1 METTDGVINGVIGI
15 NIGDKDS
22 ISALQVSEVVMSAV
36 QLGYDNS
43 IHIDKWKSMLDTGA
57 TVTLIPTVYAALLG
71 LQIMPHTDGRRV
83 GTADQEGTLEIQ
95 GWVDLSGYVGRA
107 AVCSAVKFI
116 IVASCQLQA
125 CGLGMDLQPN
135 TTICELYTDT
145 GSFALL
151 DQCTTTHL
159 YYIDLRLLLNQPLCL
174 YVPNFEGCQPYQHYH
189 VLSTTT
195 SSDSRRKPS
204 TSLSF

>member
-1 METTDGVINGVIGI
+1 MCCEGCIGSSENSLVSCVCDTDTAMETTDGVINGVIGI

-57 TVTLIPTVYAALLG
+57 TVTLIPTAYAALLG

-95 GWVDLSGYVGRA
+95 GWVDLSGYVG
-107 AVCSAVKFI
+107 
-116 IVASCQLQA
+116 
-125 CGLGMDLQPN
+125 
-135 TTICELYTDT
+135 
-145 GSFALL
+145 
-151 DQCTTTHL
+151 
-159 YYIDLRLLLNQPLCL
+159 
-174 YVPNFEGCQPYQHYH
+174 
-189 VLSTTT
+189 
-195 SSDSRRKPS
+195 
-204 TSLSF
+204 